1 MLRSDLYDYSDVSII
16 VKRKISVAGTF
27 NAKRWNKN
35 LTFKNNA
42 PFISYIWKIN
52 NTFIDNAKDLD
63 IIMLMYDLLEYSEN
77 YIMAPESLRN
87 YYRDEV
93 NDDTNENNAAGN
105 YKINNNKTTSKSF
118 GY

>member
-1 MLRSDLYDYSDVSII
+1 
-16 VKRKISVAGTF
+16 
-27 NAKRWNKN
+27 
-35 LTFKNNA
+35 
-42 PFISYIWKIN
+42 
-52 NTFIDNAKDLD
+52 
-63 IIMLMYDLLEYSEN
+63 MLMYDPLEYSEN

-118 GY
+118 GYQTKIKGGAPANNNTIDKKVAVSL